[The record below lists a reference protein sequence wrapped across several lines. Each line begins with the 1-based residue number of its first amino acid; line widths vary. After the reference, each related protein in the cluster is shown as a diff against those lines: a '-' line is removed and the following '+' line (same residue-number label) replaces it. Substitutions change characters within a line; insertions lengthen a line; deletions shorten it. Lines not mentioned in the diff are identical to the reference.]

1 MIQAMDEQPVTCR
14 RCTECIG
21 EEHHYMD
28 DCVNDA
34 GEPVDPF
41 FRCKHCPYT
50 CAAVDC
56 EACGDLV
63 PIDIVDEV
71 NGAVVCAMCRQET

>member
-34 GEPVDPF
+34 GELISLAQTLNFTLSLLQGSSLCLAPP
-41 FRCKHCPYT
+41 P
-50 CAAVDC
+50 
-56 EACGDLV
+56 
-63 PIDIVDEV
+63 
-71 NGAVVCAMCRQET
+71 